1 MTESAAEEYVY
12 NRFVRVN
19 IWKTQNLEKDTY
31 WV

>member
-1 MTESAAEEYVY
+1 
-12 NRFVRVN
+12 VN